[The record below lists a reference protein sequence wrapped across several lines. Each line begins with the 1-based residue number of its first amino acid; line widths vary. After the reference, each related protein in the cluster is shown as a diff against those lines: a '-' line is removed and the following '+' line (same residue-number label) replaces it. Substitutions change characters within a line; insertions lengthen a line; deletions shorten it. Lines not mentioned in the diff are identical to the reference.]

1 MGFANFQQLPSHDLH
16 VPEFH
21 PAQVPAPPVYNTTE
35 TIAPLLNLA
44 NYLSPV
50 ERAKRK
56 AVIAKANYE
65 YRLYSGGGDPRL
77 IKDPFFYLKR
87 QKLMTDI
94 MAKQAY
100 MNRLNKSGHA
110 PIDPNAARRMQKF
123 FGLNE
128 ASNKIDYGSE
138 STPPPPTDSSTDDT
152 EGNAPEED
160 TTE

>member
-1 MGFANFQQLPSHDLH
+1 MSFANFQQLPSHDLH

-21 PAQVPAPPVYNTTE
+21 PLPVPAPPVYNTTE

-65 YRLYSGGGDPRL
+65 YRLYAGGGDPRL

-100 MNRLNKSGHA
+100 MKKLNRSGHA
-110 PIDPNAARRMQKF
+110 PVNPIAAERYKQV
-123 FGLNE
+123 FGRDMPD
-128 ASNKIDYGSE
+128 SIDYSSE
-138 STPPPPTDSSTDDT
+138 STPPPSSDSATDDILDT
-152 EGNAPEED
+152 ESE
-160 TTE
+160 